1 MNRRLFI
8 KSTAA
13 AGMAAAVHSPLTG
26 GDATGARLFSS
37 SVVGANDKVVLAL
50 IGCGG
55 RGLGCVINCC
65 KINSNVVVKTVCDV
79 NATKLAKA
87 AESVETELGYRPST
101 TGDMRTIF
109 DDRDVTAVWIATPE
123 HWHCPAAIR
132 ACEAGKD
139 VYVEKNLSVNI
150 RESRKLVEVAAK
162 HSRIVQMGFQNR
174 SASQGFSARQYIAE
188 GKLGKIVTV
197 KTYFMLGGARWTEQ
211 PNAAV
216 PKWLDWE
223 GWLGPAVFRPFN
235 PSIVDE
241 HGRGGWQ
248 RYWDYSGGLLDDE
261 ASHTLDLTRMV
272 LGDPPHPTSVYGWGG
287 NKAYGST
294 SETYEFQSI
303 TYDFGDYVI
312 TADGGPS
319 LNYMAK
325 APWSIRSDKSLFPN
339 WRNYS
344 ARVEIYGT
352 KGLMYL
358 GRHGGG
364 WQVIGM
370 DDKIVAE
377 DGAVF
382 PDNDHQKNFIDCIR
396 SRQAPN
402 GSIEQGHLSS
412 TLVNLGNIACR
423 AGNKMLR
430 FNPSSEKITNDK
442 DANKLAQGK
451 YRKNYEL

>member
-1 MNRRLFI
+1 MNRRNFI

-13 AGMAAAVHSPLTG
+13 AGIAGV
-26 GDATGARLFSS
+26 ATMNVNKLFSAS
-37 SVVGANDKVVLAL
+37 TVGANDKVVLAL

-65 KINSNVVVKTVCDV
+65 KTNDHVVIKTVCDV
-79 NATKLAKA
+79 NRTKLSNA
-87 AESVETELGYRPST
+87 AASVEKELGYLPTT

-109 DDRDVTAVWIATPE
+109 DDKDITAVWIATPE
-123 HWHCPAAIR
+123 HWHCPAGIR

-150 RESRKLVEVAAK
+150 YESRKLVEAATK
-162 HSRIVQMGFQNR
+162 YSRVVQMGFQNR
-174 SASQGFSARQYIAE
+174 SASQGFSAREYIRD

-197 KTYFMLGGARWTEQ
+197 KTYFMLGGSKWTER
-211 PNAAV
+211 PDAPV
-216 PKWLDWE
+216 PEWLDWDR
-223 GWLGPAVFRPFN
+223 WLGPAPYRPFN
-235 PSIVDE
+235 PSIVAE

-248 RYWDYSGGLLDDE
+248 RYWAYSGGLLDDE
-261 ASHTLDLTRMV
+261 ASHTLDFTRMV

-287 NKAYGST
+287 NKAFGSE

-303 TYDFGDYVI
+303 TYDFGEYVI

-319 LNYMAK
+319 LKYMAK
-325 APWSIRSDKSLFPN
+325 AGGDIRYDKTRFPN

-352 KGLMYL
+352 EGLMYL

-370 DDKIVAE
+370 NDKIVAE
-377 DGAVF
+377 DGAIF
-382 PDNDHQKNFIDCIR
+382 PDGAHQKNFIDCIR
-396 SRQAPN
+396 SRRTPN
-402 GSIEQGHLSS
+402 GNIEEGHRSS

-423 AGNKMLR
+423 VGNKMIR
-430 FNPSSEKITNDK
+430 FDPATEKITNDPK
-442 DANKLAQGK
+442 ANKLTQGI
-451 YRKNYEL
+451 YRKNYKLSDN

>member
-1 MNRRLFI
+1 MNRRYFI
-8 KSTAA
+8 KATAA
-13 AGMAAAVHSPLTG
+13 AGITAAAIKG
-26 GDATGARLFSS
+26 GDRLFASTTL
-37 SVVGANDKVVLAL
+37 GANNRVVLAL

-55 RGLGCVINCC
+55 RGLSCVINCC
-65 KINSNVVVKTVCDV
+65 KTNANVEVKTVCDV
-79 NATKLAKA
+79 NRTKMTKA
-87 AESVETELGYRPST
+87 AAAVEKELGYRPAT
-101 TGDMRTIF
+101 TGDMRTVF
-109 DDRDVTAVWIATPE
+109 DDHDVTAVWIATPE
-123 HWHCPAAIR
+123 HWHCPASMA

-150 RESRKLVEVAAK
+150 HESRLLVASAAK
-162 HSRIVQMGFQNR
+162 HKRVVQMGFQNR
-174 SASQGFSARQYIAE
+174 SASQGVSARTYIAE
-188 GKLGKIVTV
+188 GKLGAIVTV
-197 KTYFMLGGARWTEQ
+197 KTYFMLGGSKWTQ
-211 PNAAV
+211 LPDAPV
-216 PKWLDWE
+216 PEWLDWK
-223 GWLGPAVFRPFN
+223 GWLGPTPYRPFN

-248 RYWDYSGGLLDDE
+248 RYWAYSGGLLDDE
-261 ASHTLDLTRMV
+261 ASHTIDFARMV
-272 LGDPPHPTSVYGWGG
+272 LGDPPHPTSIYGWGG
-287 NKAYGST
+287 NKAFGSE

-303 TYDFGDYVI
+303 TYDFGNYVM

-325 APWSIRSDKSLFPN
+325 APWDIRNDRTRFPN

-382 PDNDHQKNFIDCIR
+382 PDNAHQKNFIDCIR
-396 SRQAPN
+396 SRQTPN
-402 GSIEQGHLSS
+402 GDIEQGHRSS

-423 AGNKMLR
+423 TGNTLLR
-430 FNPSSEKITNDK
+430 FDPSTEKITNNSK
-442 DANKLAQGK
+442 ANKLAQGK
-451 YRKNYEL
+451 